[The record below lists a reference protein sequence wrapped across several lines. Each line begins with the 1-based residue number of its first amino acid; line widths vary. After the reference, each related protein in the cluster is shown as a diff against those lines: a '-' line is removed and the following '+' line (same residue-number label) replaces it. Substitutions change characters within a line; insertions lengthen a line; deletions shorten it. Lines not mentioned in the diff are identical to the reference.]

1 MQVTPHFEQPFFP
14 TPSALLTFLAPDGRP
29 RGIPVGWVGIVCS
42 RPSRLSLSFQCRGG
56 LECEFLPEGNFAV
69 NLPTDVQLAQ
79 TDFLQRLADESFDIL
94 HEPTLSLTQGEV
106 AGVPLIVECPVQV
119 ECRKGSVQSRFD
131 HYVVSG
137 EVACVHLGERCFGPE
152 RPVNLCRLDPFAAL
166 RRLFGGAGSSL
177 PSLQQI

>member
-1 MQVTPHFEQPFFP
+1 MEAPSQSEPPFFP

-56 LECEFLPEGNFAV
+56 LKCDFLPTGDFAI
-69 NLPTDVQLAQ
+69 NLPTDAHLAQ
-79 TDFLQRLADESFDIL
+79 VGFLERLADENFDIL
-94 HEPTLSLTQGEV
+94 TEPGFSLTRGQV
-106 AGVPLIVECPVQV
+106 AEAPLIIECPVQV

-137 EVACVHLGERCFGPE
+137 EVACVHLGERCYGAD
-152 RPVNLCRLDPFAAL
+152 RPVNLCRLDPFTAL
-166 RRLFGGAGSSL
+166 RRLFGGSGQ
-177 PSLQQI
+177 PTLQQV